1 MEEASARMSR
11 RGDAGPG
18 VCREMPAG
26 GWAGDVEKE
35 RWWWIGG
42 TDGFS

>member
-11 RGDAGPG
+11 GGIAGPG
-18 VCREMPAG
+18 VSRKMPAG

-42 TDGFS
+42 TVGFS